1 MSSTIDHIPLYPEM
15 VNDVPKHIQQTER
28 TDLTAKPKIGNSL
41 IRKGKSEKLKCYLE
55 HRHRTCRNGNR
66 HWQLCEFCAKR
77 HRYGRTY
84 CPGFQ
89 QRCRNCSKMNHTSD
103 ACWFRCSKQPQNIHS
118 PSLQEEQK
126 QETDMKDT
134 HEHVEIE
141 LIEREIPTKAVD
153 SSGMNSK
160 IEEEGS
166 ELSNEA
172 VALHWINEKLK
183 TRHKSLGEFKDG
195 KSA

>member
-1 MSSTIDHIPLYPEM
+1 MMYARILENVVDRLWRKSSTIDHSPLYPEK

-41 IRKGKSEKLKCYLE
+41 IRKGKSEKLKCCLE
-55 HRHRTCRNGNR
+55 RSHRTCRNGNR

-103 ACWFRCSKQPQNIHS
+103 ACWFRSSKRPQNVHS
-118 PSLQEEQK
+118 PSRQEEQK
-126 QETDMKDT
+126 LETDMKDT
-134 HEHVEIE
+134 HAHVEIK
-141 LIEREIPTKAVD
+141 LI
-153 SSGMNSK
+153 
-160 IEEEGS
+160 
-166 ELSNEA
+166 
-172 VALHWINEKLK
+172 
-183 TRHKSLGEFKDG
+183 
-195 KSA
+195 